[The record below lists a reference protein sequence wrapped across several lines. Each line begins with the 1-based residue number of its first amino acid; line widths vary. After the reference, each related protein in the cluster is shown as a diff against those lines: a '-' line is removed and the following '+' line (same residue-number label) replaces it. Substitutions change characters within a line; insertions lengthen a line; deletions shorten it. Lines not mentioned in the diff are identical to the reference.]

1 MTHTDTRTSTHA
13 HTHAY
18 VYAYAYAH
26 THKHTHTHT
35 HARTHLP
42 YISLCIYRYQLKQP
56 NWDATHAYT
65 TAHEC
70 TSTCIHVYDGTHAY
84 TCTRTHA
91 SKGNASGLRA
101 QYIRILREEYSMT
114 HLNNAPPP
122 LHFDANVTEEDIEQY
137 KYIQIKVRKD
147 L

>member
-26 THKHTHTHT
+26 THKHTRTHT

-56 NWDATHAYT
+56 SWDATHAYT

-70 TSTCIHVYDGTHAY
+70 TSTCIHAHDGTHAY
-84 TCTRTHA
+84 TCKRHVDA
-91 SKGNASGLRA
+91 SVLLERSWVSDDHLRGWVSTDPCNFKLN
-101 QYIRILREEYSMT
+101 QIRMFCLILWLFNT
-114 HLNNAPPP
+114 FCKL
-122 LHFDANVTEEDIEQY
+122 
-137 KYIQIKVRKD
+137 
-147 L
+147 